1 MSNYFNY
8 KIYKNLITKDYIKSH
23 FISKQNIF
31 NNLNKKIS
39 ISRINHLKQ
48 NLNIILFNL
57 LNLICQLKISSKNL
71 STIHYW
77 IPDPNSN
84 NFIDER
90 SKYFLN
96 RISSQI
102 NLVRTNSLFF
112 SLRLLFTLPNVIFL
126 TGFQKIYPY
135 DYRKINNNLKFRC
148 SFYEKN
154 ERRLCH
160 NLQNFFLNQRIKKL
174 ISIDDYRIIQTLLF
188 ISKKLKIH
196 SIAYQHGRFEK
207 SQYGLMGSTFDK
219 FYVWSNFFK
228 KKLITIN
235 KKYSKKNLI
244 IGNFRFKKLYTK
256 KNARNILYI
265 CEQNIPINKMIKD
278 IKILVKNSKD
288 QKIKIRLR
296 EKQIYPKK
304 FLLFLNSEEIFI
316 CREKT
321 LSKSILNNEIKYLIA
336 YSSTALLESSLYNVF
351 PLMPVNN
358 KYYSNE
364 YAKEKIVFKID
375 NLDQFD
381 FSKKNYFFKKNF
393 KNLKKIQKKLWN

>member
-1 MSNYFNY
+1 M
-8 KIYKNLITKDYIKSH
+8 
-23 FISKQNIF
+23 
-31 NNLNKKIS
+31 
-39 ISRINHLKQ
+39 
-48 NLNIILFNL
+48 
-57 LNLICQLKISSKNL
+57 
-71 STIHYW
+71 
-77 IPDPNSN
+77 
-84 NFIDER
+84 E
-90 SKYFLN
+90 
-96 RISSQI
+96 
-102 NLVRTNSLFF
+102 
-112 SLRLLFTLPNVIFL
+112 
-126 TGFQKIYPY
+126 
-135 DYRKINNNLKFRC
+135 
-148 SFYEKN
+148 
-154 ERRLCH
+154 
-160 NLQNFFLNQRIKKL
+160 
-174 ISIDDYRIIQTLLF
+174 
-188 ISKKLKIH
+188 
-196 SIAYQHGRFEK
+196 
-207 SQYGLMGSTFDK
+207 
-219 FYVWSNFFK
+219 

>member
-1 MSNYFNY
+1 MS
-8 KIYKNLITKDYIKSH
+8 IKNK
-23 FISKQNIF
+23 F
-31 NNLNKKIS
+31 
-39 ISRINHLKQ
+39 
-48 NLNIILFNL
+48 
-57 LNLICQLKISSKNL
+57 KNL

-102 NLVRTNSLFF
+102 NLVRTNIFF

-207 SQYGLMGSTFDK
+207 NQYGLMGSTFDK

-235 KKYSKKNLI
+235 KKYSKKNFF

-265 CEQNIPINKMIKD
+265 CEQNIH
-278 IKILVKNSKD
+278 
-288 QKIKIRLR
+288 
-296 EKQIYPKK
+296 
-304 FLLFLNSEEIFI
+304 
-316 CREKT
+316 
-321 LSKSILNNEIKYLIA
+321 
-336 YSSTALLESSLYNVF
+336 
-351 PLMPVNN
+351 
-358 KYYSNE
+358 
-364 YAKEKIVFKID
+364 
-375 NLDQFD
+375 
-381 FSKKNYFFKKNF
+381 
-393 KNLKKIQKKLWN
+393 

>member
-102 NLVRTNSLFF
+102 NLVRTNSLSF

-160 NLQNFFLNQRIKKL
+160 NLQNFLNQRIK
-174 ISIDDYRIIQTLLF
+174 
-188 ISKKLKIH
+188 
-196 SIAYQHGRFEK
+196 
-207 SQYGLMGSTFDK
+207 
-219 FYVWSNFFK
+219 N
-228 KKLITIN
+228 
-235 KKYSKKNLI
+235 
-244 IGNFRFKKLYTK
+244 
-256 KNARNILYI
+256 
-265 CEQNIPINKMIKD
+265 
-278 IKILVKNSKD
+278 
-288 QKIKIRLR
+288 
-296 EKQIYPKK
+296 
-304 FLLFLNSEEIFI
+304 LFL
-316 CREKT
+316 
-321 LSKSILNNEIKYLIA
+321 
-336 YSSTALLESSLYNVF
+336 
-351 PLMPVNN
+351 
-358 KYYSNE
+358 
-364 YAKEKIVFKID
+364 
-375 NLDQFD
+375 
-381 FSKKNYFFKKNF
+381 
-393 KNLKKIQKKLWN
+393 